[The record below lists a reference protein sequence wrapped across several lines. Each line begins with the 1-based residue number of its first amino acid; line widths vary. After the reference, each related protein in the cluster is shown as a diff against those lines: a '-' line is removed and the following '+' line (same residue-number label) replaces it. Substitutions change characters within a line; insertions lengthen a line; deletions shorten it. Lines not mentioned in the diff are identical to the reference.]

1 MKNISLTVAALG
13 LLSTLAPHSLHA
25 QPITPASDGT
35 GTVVTPNGNRFDIQG
50 GSLSGDAA
58 NLFHSFQQ
66 FNLDSGQI
74 ANFLSNPSTRN
85 ILGRVV
91 GGDASI
97 INGLIQVTGSN
108 ANLFLMNPAGIIFGQ
123 QASLNVPAAFS
134 ATTATGIGFAGNSW
148 FNAFGNNN
156 YKTLIGTPSQ
166 FVFDNPQ
173 PGVIVNAGSLS
184 VLPGQHLTLLGGSVI
199 NTGKLTASSGTITI
213 AAVQGENL
221 VKISQ
226 AGHLLSLEIEPP
238 RTVDGQQLLIT
249 PQDLPTLLTGT
260 GGSVETGL
268 KVSPMG
274 TVQLTNSG
282 ETIPIE
288 AGTTIVSGSLDASDV
303 GVRMPK
309 SSPHLGGNVFA
320 LGEKVDVLGADINAS
335 GTNGGGTVLIGGDFQ
350 GQGNVPN
357 ASRTFVS
364 SDSIVS
370 ADALLSGDG
379 GKVIAFSDKTASIHG
394 ILTARGG
401 TVSGNGGLIETSGKQ
416 SLTLSSVPNASAF
429 NGIGGTWLIDPTS
442 INIVNG
448 GGGAIGTNTVDV
460 ANINTALNTGTNVTI
475 TTDIGGVEEGN
486 ITQNADA
493 LINKTAGGDATLTLL
508 AANDII
514 LNRGISSSSGRLNVN
529 LNADADNSGA
539 GAIDIANATIFTNGG
554 NVTGIGRGSTTGGD
568 GISLNNININAGGGD
583 IALIGT
589 GGDDNFGNHRGIFLA
604 NSLVETSGTGTI
616 ILTGTGGNGTNF
628 NRGILINQSSIVR
641 AVDGNIAMFGTG
653 GNGTSTT
660 HNGIDIAGVV
670 ETTGAGTI
678 SLTGT
683 AGNGTAFNP
692 GIFLSPS
699 STVRALNGNI
709 VMFGTGGNGT
719 GSRNSGIELSGV
731 VETTGTG
738 TISLTGAG
746 GNGTE
751 QNRGIFLA
759 SAAIRAT
766 SGNISLTGTGGNGTG
781 EENQGIRIS
790 DFSEVRTTDGTINL
804 NGTGGTGTRFN
815 LGVAVEF
822 DSKVSS
828 VNGNINLAGVGNGT
842 EGGNYGILV
851 GNRSVVESTGTGNIT
866 FEGLGGTGTD
876 TNFGIRIAQ
885 VGTRV
890 SSLNGNI
897 TFTGTSRGTGRENE
911 GINMSPGTLVEATG
925 TGNIT
930 MLGTAGN
937 GTDENAG
944 IRVRQ
949 LIESP
954 GVPSIRSLHGDIT
967 LIGIG
972 NGTGVGNTGIQLD
985 AGSAVA
991 STGTGNISLTG
1002 KGVTSTGDTSL
1013 DIFLREGSI
1022 LQSTGGGNISLLA
1035 NQNIITDNIISS
1047 GGAIAITSNNGSIDT
1062 SAGILSSGSQTGDGG
1077 TITLSA
1083 NNGSITTDV
1092 LSALGN
1098 NAGGA
1103 IALNAAGNITTNA
1116 IVSSGGN
1123 GDGGN
1128 ININSGG
1135 AININSDNSIVRVSG
1150 VSSASLNGN
1159 GGDIILNAASDI
1171 TVGSRPIFSSS
1182 AISSAGNIAFN
1193 SASGNI
1199 QIAGIQ
1205 AEGGTSGTGGNVDI
1219 TTTGFFRATDSFPNL
1234 DGTNASIAT
1243 GGVTAGGSII
1253 IRHGGQGITPF
1264 TVGDAT
1270 TNGTA
1275 GAITTGNAFPIQ
1287 TISPIREFLNTHTQE
1302 RIQIVSVPGQT
1313 LAPPPPPLL
1322 GSNRPDSTT
1331 IPQDIL
1337 ANLVGELIGAKTT
1350 INPDA
1355 VGSTSRYGWTLP
1367 DGTLNTSYINLQN
1380 LLAQGNLNQAI
1391 TQIDQVFEEEFEEY
1405 LGEKLPHEAV
1415 TVEGI
1420 RTVLKTINS
1429 ETKTQ
1434 SAIVYALSTPQ
1445 QLELVLVSPDGSV
1458 IRKVVPE
1465 ANADTLQKT
1474 LIEFRRGVTDIRSS
1488 RGYFAPAQQLYQWM
1502 IAPLESHLEALEIDT
1517 LIFCMD
1523 AGLRLIPLAAL
1534 HDGQQFLVEKY
1545 SIGSIPSVS
1554 LTNSRYKAVK
1564 GTQVL
1569 GMGVSQFQ
1577 KLPPLP
1583 AVPIE
1588 LQVIT
1593 QQLWSG
1599 QFFLNEGFTLNN
1611 LKAQR
1616 QPFGII
1622 HLATHA
1628 DFQPGKADNT
1638 YIQLWDSQLKI
1649 NQLRQMGWS
1658 QPPQVELLVLSACR
1672 TALGDVDAELG
1683 FAGLA
1688 VQSGVKSALAS
1699 LWYVSDEGTLALMSG
1714 FYQHL
1719 RQEDVTIKAEA
1730 LRRAQL
1736 AMLHKQV
1743 RRENGQL
1750 QGIEQLGSIPLP
1762 PKLARQGNRDFSH
1775 PYYWAAFTMI
1785 GSPW

>member
-1 MKNISLTVAALG
+1 MKNASLTIAALG
-13 LLSTLAPHSLHA
+13 LLSTLAPPSLHA

-35 GTVVTPNGNRFDIQG
+35 GTVVTPHGNRFDIQG
-50 GSLSGDAA
+50 GSLAQDGG

-66 FNLDSGQI
+66 FGLDSGQI
-74 ANFLSNPSTRN
+74 ANFVSTPEIQN

-123 QASLNVPAAFS
+123 QASLNVPASFS

-156 YKTLIGTPSQ
+156 YNTLIGTPSQ
-166 FVFDNPQ
+166 FAFDSPQ
-173 PGVIVNAGSLS
+173 PGVIVNAGNLS
-184 VLPGQHLTLLGGSVI
+184 VLPGQNLTLLGGSVI
-199 NTGKLTASSGTITI
+199 NTGQLTAPSGSITI

-226 AGHLLSLEIEPP
+226 EGHLLSLEIEPP
-238 RTVDGQQLLIT
+238 RSVDGQPLPIS
-249 PQDLPTLLTGT
+249 PQDLPTLLTGSAGT
-260 GGSVETGL
+260 VETGL
-268 KVSPMG
+268 TVSPSG
-274 TVQLTNSG
+274 TVQLTNYG
-282 ETIPIE
+282 ETIPHE
-288 AGTTIVSGSLDASDV
+288 AGTTIVSGTVDASDV
-303 GVRMPK
+303 GARMPK
-309 SSPHLGGNVFA
+309 PSQQAGGTVY
-320 LGEKVDVLGADINAS
+320 VLGNKVGLFSANINAS
-335 GTNGGGTVLIGGDFQ
+335 GTNGGGTVLMGGDFQ
-350 GQGNVPN
+350 GRGTVPN
-357 ASRTFVS
+357 ALETFVS
-364 SDSIVS
+364 SDSVVS
-370 ADALLSGDG
+370 ADALLSGNG
-379 GKVIAFSDKTASIHG
+379 GKVIAFSDRTASIHG

-401 TVSGNGGLIETSGKQ
+401 TVFGNGGLIETSGKQ
-416 SLTLSSVPNASAF
+416 SLNLTSTPNASAV
-429 NGIGGTWLIDPTS
+429 NGNAGTWLIDPTN
-442 INIVNG
+442 ITIVNG

-460 ANINTALNTGTNVTI
+460 ANINTALNTGTNVII
-475 TTDIGGVEEGN
+475 TTDIGGTEDGN
-486 ITQNADA
+486 ITQNANA

-514 LNRGISSSSGRLNVN
+514 LNGGISSSSGRLNVA
-529 LNADADNSGA
+529 LTADADNSGV
-539 GAIDIANATIFTNGG
+539 GAVEIADATIFTNGG
-554 NVTGIGRGSTTGGD
+554 NFSGFGRGSAALPWGVHVFNS
-568 GISLNNININAGGGD
+568 SLNTGNGAT
-583 IALIGT
+583 ALVGT
-589 GGDDNFGNHRGIFLA
+589 GRVGGNDNDNSGILVGR
-604 NSLVETSGTGTI
+604 SLLETIGTGTI
-616 ILTGTGGNGTNF
+616 TLTGIGGIGRSSSIGIDVIDTTIHSQNGNISLNGTGGNGIN
-628 NRGILINQSSIVR
+628 NGWGIQLRDGSIIRSSGS
-641 AVDGNIAMFGTG
+641 GNIALKGTGSGTGNDNYGIVIREQFTNDSSVIEATGTGSITLEGTG
-653 GNGTSTT
+653 GNGIE
-660 HNGIDIAGVV
+660 N
-670 ETTGAGTI
+670 
-678 SLTGT
+678 
-683 AGNGTAFNP
+683 
-692 GIFLSPS
+692 
-699 STVRALNGNI
+699 
-709 VMFGTGGNGT
+709 
-719 GSRNSGIELSGV
+719 NSGILIESGSRLSTTSGNISLKGTANASDADSSHGILIRIGSLVQSTGGGSIDITGISNANGNNNDGIAMIRDTV
-731 VETTGTG
+731 VQTTGTG
-738 TISLTGAG
+738 TIT
-746 GNGTE
+746 
-751 QNRGIFLA
+751 
-759 SAAIRAT
+759 
-766 SGNISLTGTGGNGTG
+766 LTGTGGYGTD
-781 EENQGIRIS
+781 NQGIVILDPNS
-790 DFSEVRTTDGTINL
+790 QLTSQ
-804 NGTGGTGTRFN
+804 
-815 LGVAVEF
+815 
-822 DSKVSS
+822 
-828 VNGNINLAGVGNGT
+828 NGNIV
-842 EGGNYGILV
+842 
-851 GNRSVVESTGTGNIT
+851 
-866 FEGLGGTGTD
+866 
-876 TNFGIRIAQ
+876 IR
-885 VGTRV
+885 
-890 SSLNGNI
+890 
-897 TFTGTSRGTGRENE
+897 GTSRGTGNTSYGVWIGRN
-911 GINMSPGTLVEATG
+911 GDGVVRTTG
-925 TGNIT
+925 TGNI
-930 MLGTAGN
+930 LLEGIVEGTNNNESIFFGN
-937 GTDENAG
+937 GGA
-944 IRVRQ
+944 
-949 LIESP
+949 LAA
-954 GVPSIRSLHGDIT
+954 
-967 LIGIG
+967 
-972 NGTGVGNTGIQLD
+972 TG
-985 AGSAVA
+985 S
-991 STGTGNISLTG
+991 GNISL
-1002 KGVTSTGDTSL
+1002 S
-1013 DIFLREGSI
+1013 
-1022 LQSTGGGNISLLA
+1022 A
-1035 NQNIITDNIISS
+1035 NQNIIARNIITS
-1047 GGAIAITSNNGSIDT
+1047 GGAIAITSSNGNINT
-1062 SAGILSSGSQTGDGG
+1062 SAGLLSSGSQVGNGG
-1077 TITLSA
+1077 AITLSA
-1083 NNGSITTDV
+1083 NNGSITTNV
-1092 LSALGN
+1092 LSTLGN

-1171 TVGSRPIFSSS
+1171 TVGSRPLFSSS
-1182 AISSAGNIAFN
+1182 SIGNAGDITLN

-1199 QIAGIQ
+1199 DVAGIQ
-1205 AEGGTSGTGGNVDI
+1205 AEGGTGGSGGNVDI
-1219 TTTGFFRATDSFPNL
+1219 TTTGFFRATGSFPNL
-1234 DGTNASIAT
+1234 DGTNASITT
-1243 GGVTAGGSII
+1243 GGVTGGGSII

-1264 TVGDAT
+1264 KVGDAR

-1287 TISPIREFLNTHTQE
+1287 TISPIREFLNTYTQE

-1313 LAPPPPPLL
+1313 LPPPPPPLL
-1322 GSNRPDSTT
+1322 GSNRPDSNT

-1337 ANLVGELIGAKTT
+1337 ANLVGELVGAKTT
-1350 INPDA
+1350 INLDS

-1367 DGTLNTSYINLQN
+1367 EGTLNTSYINLQE

-1445 QLELVLVSPDGSV
+1445 QLELVLVLPDGFV

-1465 ANADTLQKT
+1465 ANADTFQKT
-1474 LIEFRRGVTDIRSS
+1474 LTKFRRGVTDVTRS
-1488 RGYFAPAQQLYQWM
+1488 RGYLAPAQQLYQWM

-1523 AGLRLIPLAAL
+1523 AGLRLIPIAAL

-1564 GTQVL
+1564 GAQVL

-1593 QQLWSG
+1593 QQLWPG
-1599 QFFLNEGFTLNN
+1599 QFFLNEGFTLDN

-1628 DFQPGKADNT
+1628 DFQPGKADNA

-1672 TALGDVDAELG
+1672 TALGDVNAELG

-1750 QGIEQLGSIPLP
+1750 QGVEQLGSIPLP
-1762 PKLARQGNRDFSH
+1762 PKLARQDNRDFSH